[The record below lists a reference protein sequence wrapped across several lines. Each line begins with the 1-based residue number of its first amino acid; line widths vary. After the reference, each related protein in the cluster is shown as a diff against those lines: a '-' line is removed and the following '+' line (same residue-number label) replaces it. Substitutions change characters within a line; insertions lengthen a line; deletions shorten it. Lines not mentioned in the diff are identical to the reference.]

1 MPSLPVE
8 DQDQFMGKQSHPTH
22 FADSSKQEITQSIE
36 DTMHHDDDEHPE
48 ATRHQQPE
56 VSIPTLIGLVF
67 LFAILCVS
75 IANFVSRKH
84 CADLAPDKKLPQV
97 TVKQ

>member
-1 MPSLPVE
+1 MPSLPIE

-22 FADSSKQEITQSIE
+22 FADSSRQEITQSIE
-36 DTMHHDDDEHPE
+36 D
-48 ATRHQQPE
+48 TRHQQPE

-84 CADLAPDKKLPQV
+84 CADLAPDQKPPQV